1 MPNKDRNIPKR
12 RFKEFENEDAWE
24 LRKLGE
30 YSTLITK
37 GTTPRDKSGIGVV
50 NFVKVENL
58 VNGDII
64 PLQKI
69 QLEEHEGYLKR
80 SQLIENDILF
90 SIAGTLGRTAIVKKS
105 ILPAN
110 TNQALS
116 IIRGYEFDRN
126 FLVTILRGVV
136 VREFI
141 KRNPTIGAQPNLSLE
156 QVSNLCFLSPCSEEQ
171 SAIGTF
177 FSTLDR
183 HITLHQRKLDTLKEQ
198 KKTYLKLLFP
208 VKGQTKPALHFQGFE
223 DDWEEVKLGEV
234 VSISSGYTGDAT
246 LNNGKYKLTRIETI
260 SEGKVDV
267 SRTGFSNEL
276 PDEKYRLNFGDILFS
291 NINSLVHIGKV
302 AIFNTMEEVFH
313 GINLLRLVPNK
324 DLINPYFIY
333 YQLVTESKKNWSKAH
348 ANQAVNQASINQTSL
363 STQKISISSLPEQ
376 EVIGTF
382 FQNLDQEI
390 AQVEDKLA
398 SLKEMKKTLLRKLFV

>member
-12 RFKEFENEDAWE
+12 RFKEFENEDAWELRKLGEVADVFDGTHQTPRYTNQGVMFLSVEDINTLESEKYISSEDFEKEFKIFPEFNDVLMTRIGDIGTSNIVKTNDKIAYYVSLALIKPKKLESHFLNSIIQSKDFQNELWKRTLHIAFPKKINKGEISEVNLKFPTLPEQKAIGTFFSTLDQQITLHQRKLDKLKHVKQAYLSEMFPAEGERVPKRRFPGFTDDWE

-183 HITLHQRKLDTLKEQ
+183 HITLHQRKLEKLKNL
-198 KKTYLKLLFP
+198 KKALL
-208 VKGQTKPALHFQGFE
+208 
-223 DDWEEVKLGEV
+223 
-234 VSISSGYTGDAT
+234 
-246 LNNGKYKLTRIETI
+246 
-260 SEGKVDV
+260 
-267 SRTGFSNEL
+267 NEL
-276 PDEKYRLNFGDILFS
+276 
-291 NINSLVHIGKV
+291 
-302 AIFNTMEEVFH
+302 
-313 GINLLRLVPNK
+313 
-324 DLINPYFIY
+324 
-333 YQLVTESKKNWSKAH
+333 
-348 ANQAVNQASINQTSL
+348 
-363 STQKISISSLPEQ
+363 
-376 EVIGTF
+376 
-382 FQNLDQEI
+382 
-390 AQVEDKLA
+390 
-398 SLKEMKKTLLRKLFV
+398 FV

>member
-1 MPNKDRNIPKR
+1 MKTNNNIPAY
-12 RFKEFENEDAWE
+12 RFKGYTDAWE

-30 YSTLITK
+30 VAEIVMGQSPDSKNYTDNPLDNILVQGNADLRDGCVVPRVWTTQVTKTAEKGDLILSVRAPVGDVGRTNYNVVLGRGVAGIKGNEFIYHLLVKMKLFGYWTKLSTGSTFESINS
-37 GTTPRDKSGIGVV
+37 D
-50 NFVKVENL
+50 
-58 VNGDII
+58 DI
-64 PLQKI
+64 KN
-69 QLEEHEGYLKR
+69 
-80 SQLIENDILF
+80 STILF
-90 SIAGTLGRTAIVKKS
+90 PSH
-105 ILPAN
+105 P
-110 TNQALS
+110 
-116 IIRGYEFDRN
+116 
-126 FLVTILRGVV
+126 
-136 VREFI
+136 
-141 KRNPTIGAQPNLSLE
+141 E
-156 QVSNLCFLSPCSEEQ
+156 QE
-171 SAIGTF
+171 AIGTF

-183 HITLHQRKLDTLKEQ
+183 QITLHQRKLDTLKEQ

-208 VKGQTKPALHFQGFE
+208 AKGQTKPALRFQGFE
-223 DDWEEVKLGEV
+223 DDWKEVKLGEV

-276 PDEKYRLNFGDILFS
+276 PNEKYRLNFGDILFS

-324 DLINPYFIY
+324 GLINPYFIY
-333 YQLVTESKKNWSKAH
+333 YQLVTESKRNWSKAH

-363 STQKISISSLPEQ
+363 STQKISLPTLPEQ
-376 EVIGTF
+376 ESIGTF
-382 FQNLDQEI
+382 FQTLDQEI

>member
-1 MPNKDRNIPKR
+1 MEVNNNIPAY
-12 RFKEFENEDAWE
+12 RFQGYTDAWE

-141 KRNPTIGAQPNLSLE
+141 KKNPTIGAQPNLSLE
-156 QVSNLCFLSPCSEEQ
+156 QVSNLCFLTPCSEEQ

-183 HITLHQRKLDTLKEQ
+183 QITLHQRKLDTLKEQ

-208 VKGQTKPALHFQGFE
+208 AKGQTKPALRFQGFE

-234 VSISSGYTGDAT
+234 VNIQKGTQRGKQEISEIQSEQFPYPVYNGGQNVSGYTDEY
-246 LNNGKYKLTRIETI
+246 NRENMVIV
-260 SEGKVDV
+260 SEGGASAGYVNYYSGKFW
-267 SRTGFSNEL
+267 SGGHNFSIDNL
-276 PDEKYRLNFGDILFS
+276 DN
-291 NINSLVHIGKV
+291 
-302 AIFNTMEEVFH
+302 
-313 GINLLRLVPNK
+313 NLLFIKSILEFNQQKLYELKVGSGLPNV
-324 DLINPYFIY
+324 
-333 YQLVTESKKNWSKAH
+333 QLG
-348 ANQAVNQASINQTSL
+348 SINQFVLSL
-363 STQKISISSLPEQ
+363 PTLPEQ

-382 FQNLDQEI
+382 FSTLDQEI

>member
-1 MPNKDRNIPKR
+1 MTKKLPHY
-12 RFKEFENEDAWE
+12 RFQGYTDAWE

-30 YSTLITK
+30 VSKKISEKNVDNLYSETFTNSAEHGIISQRDFFDKDISNATNLNTYYIVQNNDFVYN
-37 GTTPRDKSGIGVV
+37 PRISNYAPVGPVKRNKLGRTGVMSPLYYV
-50 NFVKVENL
+50 FRTH
-58 VNGDII
+58 DID
-64 PLQKI
+64 
-69 QLEEHEGYLKR
+69 EGYLETYFDTTYWHSFMKLNGDSGAR
-80 SQLIENDILF
+80 ADRF
-90 SIAGTLGRTAIVKKS
+90 AIKDSVFAEMP
-105 ILPAN
+105 LP
-110 TNQALS
+110 
-116 IIRGYEFDRN
+116 I
-126 FLVTILRGVV
+126 
-136 VREFI
+136 
-141 KRNPTIGAQPNLSLE
+141 PSLPE
-156 QVSNLCFLSPCSEEQ
+156 QE
-171 SAIGTF
+171 AIGTF
-177 FSTLDR
+177 FSTLDQ
-183 HITLHQRKLDTLKEQ
+183 HIALHQRKLDTLKEQ